1 MSGQYSGFMEAIG
14 NTPLIRL
21 NAASNATGCEIYGKA
36 EFMNPGGSVKDRAA
50 RGMIEHAEKTGALK
64 PGGTIIEGTAGNTG
78 ISLAMCGNARGYK
91 TIIVMPETQSQEKK
105 DMLRLL
111 GADLRLVPAKPYKD
125 PGNYVRYSEQLAI
138 EMNETLG
145 GGVMWANQFDN
156 IANQQGHYQYT
167 APEIWEQ
174 TSGRIDGFTCSVGS
188 GGTIGGIS
196 RYLKEQNQD
205 ITIAL
210 SDPHGSA
217 LYHHYA
223 HGELKSD
230 GSSISEG
237 IGQGRITANLGEAKI
252 DTQYSI
258 PDTEALP
265 IIFDLLKDEGL
276 LLGGSSAINVAGAI
290 RLARDLGPGKTIVTI
305 LCDSGQ
311 RYQSKIWN
319 PAFLKEKGL
328 PVPSWLE
335 VS

>member
-138 EMNETLG
+138 EMNDTLG

-311 RYQSKIWN
+311 RYQSKICN
-319 PAFLKEKGL
+319 PAFLKKKEL
-328 PVPSWLE
+328 PVPSCLE
-335 VS
+335 LA

>member
-111 GADLRLVPAKPYKD
+111 GADLRLVPAKPHKD

-138 EMNETLG
+138 EMNDTLG

>member
-1 MSGQYSGFMEAIG
+1 MEAIG

-138 EMNETLG
+138 EMNDTLG

-319 PAFLKEKGL
+319 PAFLKEKEL

-335 VS
+335 VA

>member
-50 RGMIEHAEKTGALK
+50 RGMIEHAEKSGALK

-230 GSSISEG
+230 GNSISEG

>member
-138 EMNETLG
+138 EMNDTLG

-258 PDTEALP
+258 PDAEALP

-319 PAFLKEKGL
+319 PAFLKEKEL

-335 VS
+335 VA

>member
-50 RGMIEHAEKTGALK
+50 RGMIEHAEKSGALK

-138 EMNETLG
+138 EMNDTLG

-252 DTQYSI
+252 DTQYKI

-319 PAFLKEKGL
+319 PAFLKEKEL

-335 VS
+335 VA

>member
-21 NAASNATGCEIYGKA
+21 NGPSEMTGCEIYGKA

-50 RGMIEHAEKTGALK
+50 RGIIEHAEKNGTLV

-78 ISLAMCGNARGYK
+78 ISLAMCANARGYK

-111 GADLRLVPAKPYKD
+111 GVDLRLVPAKPYKD
-125 PGNYVRYSEQLAI
+125 PGNYVRYSEQLVN
-138 EMNETLG
+138 EMKESLG
-145 GGVMWANQFDN
+145 ESVIWANQFDN
-156 IANQQGHYQYT
+156 IANQEGHYRYT

-174 TSGRIDGFTCSVGS
+174 TKGRIDGFTCSVGS
-188 GGTIGGIS
+188 GGTIAGIS
-196 RYLKEQNQD
+196 RYLKEKHPD

-223 HGELKSD
+223 HGEMKAEGNSV
-230 GSSISEG
+230 SEG
-237 IGQGRITANLGEAKI
+237 IGQGRITGNLEKADI
-252 DTQYSI
+252 DTQYNI

-265 IIFDLLKDEGL
+265 IIFDLLKHEGL
-276 LLGGSSAINVAGAI
+276 LLGGSSAINVAGAM

-319 PAFLKEKGL
+319 PVFLKEKNL
-328 PVPSWLE
+328 PVPSWLDE
-335 VS
+335 S